1 MDALT
6 ALESRAGQGR
16 SIFENA
22 HLSSTQRQA
31 NFARAIGADGGEGVD
46 VADADDSALLEQDEP
61 ETEDAADTGAH
72 KEHPTTS
79 EQDDDAS
86 GPDGMAFP
94 SVDPENVERLLGL
107 DIGKKAA
114 KTLTDSVVRP
124 LAQQL
129 NGVAAQTQKVRVE
142 RLVSKFG
149 RVYPELKR
157 AEAVNA
163 VVQSAIAQAKK
174 GDTDEVAFTRA
185 LTGIY
190 GDRKREMREQTGMQ
204 MSAPRRTTTDKPVK
218 YTREQADL
226 AALDHLQKTGDR
238 AGAIALK
245 QKLLNAG

>member
-22 HLSSTQRQA
+22 NLSTQQRLS
-31 NFARAIGADGGEGVD
+31 NFARATGQGGGKSVD
-46 VADADDSALLEQDEP
+46 VADADDSTDELETEN
-61 ETEDAADTGAH
+61 EDAADEGAQQ
-72 KEHPTTS
+72 EHPTTS
-79 EQDDDAS
+79 DKDEDAS
-86 GPDGMAFP
+86 GTDGMAFP
-94 SVDPENVERLLGL
+94 SVDPENVERLLAG
-107 DIGKKAA
+107 DVGKKAA
-114 KTLTDSVVRP
+114 KTITDSVVRP

-129 NGVAAQTQKVRVE
+129 NGVTAQTNKVRVE

-174 GDTDEVAFTRA
+174 GDTDEAAFTRA

-204 MSAPRRTTTDKPVK
+204 MSAPRRTTTDKPVT

-238 AGAIALK
+238 AGALALK
-245 QKLLNAG
+245 KKLLNGG